1 MKKFFFILFIMLF
14 LFHVSAYTHELPQP
28 GALLFKNVPEQT
40 ILYVIHNGNDH
51 IATSFAKLVAYYMK
65 ESTPFSII
73 FPQMTIQMPNNEIW
87 VAIAYKGEAEETNNV
102 KLTKIPAV
110 LVASKIYKGSYEGI
124 SKTIKE
130 TFREILATKQYVP
143 KDDMPLRLLF
153 WNSPDDNLP
162 QDLITEIQIPVIKL
176 SK

>member
-1 MKKFFFILFIMLF
+1 
-14 LFHVSAYTHELPQP
+14 
-28 GALLFKNVPEQT
+28 
-40 ILYVIHNGNDH
+40 
-51 IATSFAKLVAYYMK
+51 MK

-73 FPQMTIQMPNNEIW
+73 FPQMNIQMSNNETW

-102 KLTKIPAV
+102 KLSKIPAV
-110 LVASKIYKGSYEGI
+110 LVASKIYKGSYENMN
-124 SKTIKE
+124 KTIKE

-143 KDDMPLRLLF
+143 NDDIPLRLLF

-176 SK
+176 SR